1 VVNIASNINL
11 PRQFNK
17 FSAETNTIGFIAAI
31 ICAWFA
37 LALLFNLLIPDT
49 SRNSLSALPA
59 YLEYAGRNGTIVLIL
74 AALVSPL
81 IIANKSGNLSVINY
95 MRQNISHAPKVL
107 GKLSGL
113 TVFSLLSFAAF
124 MFSYSTIKTRIP
136 SLLPF
141 SWDVT
146 FMKLD
151 HLLFLGRDPWTLFA
165 WVYDYPGLVRFADG
179 LYDTWA
185 GVLVGSWALCFLCYG
200 YKAQVRFRF
209 PLALL
214 LTWFIG
220 GNIFAI
226 LLSSAGPCYY
236 AAVTGLSDP
245 YADQLALLALLDAE
259 APLRAVRYQ
268 TILWDTYKS
277 PGLGLGGISAMPS
290 MHCATSFLLV
300 LFAWKRPV
308 LRIIA
313 LLFFSII
320 FVSSFV
326 LAWHYAVDGLLALPI
341 AFFGWHIAGKILNR
355 LSKQA
360 HNV

>member
-1 VVNIASNINL
+1 MVDIANNISL
-11 PRQFNK
+11 PKQLNK
-17 FSAETNTIGFIAAI
+17 FSAETRIIGFIAAI

-37 LALLFNLLIPDT
+37 LALLLNLFIPDT

-81 IIANKSGNLSVINY
+81 IIANKSGNLSVTTYI
-95 MRQNISHAPKVL
+95 RQNICHTPKVL
-107 GKLSGL
+107 GKLSAL
-113 TVFSLLSFAAF
+113 TIFALLSFAAF

-141 SWDVT
+141 TWDVA

-165 WVYDYPGLVRFADG
+165 WVYDYPKIIRFADG
-179 LYDTWA
+179 LYDMWA
-185 GVLVGSWALCFLCYG
+185 GVLVGSWALCFLCHG
-200 YKAQVRFRF
+200 YKSHVRFRF

-245 YADQLALLALLDAE
+245 YANQLALLGMLDAD

-290 MHCATSFLLV
+290 MHCATSFLLI
-300 LFAWKRPV
+300 LFAWNRPV
-308 LRIIA
+308 LRVMA
-313 LLFFSII
+313 LLFFNII

-326 LAWHYAVDGLLALPI
+326 LAWHYAVDGLFAIPI
-341 AFFGWHIAGKILNR
+341 ALLAWHLAGKILDR
-355 LSKQA
+355 LST
-360 HNV
+360 